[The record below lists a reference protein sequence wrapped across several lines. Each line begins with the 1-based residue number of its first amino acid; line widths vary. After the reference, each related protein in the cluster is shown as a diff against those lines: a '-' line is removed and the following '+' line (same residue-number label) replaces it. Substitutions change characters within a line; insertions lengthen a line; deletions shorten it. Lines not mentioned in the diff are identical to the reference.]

1 MIFHVQCAVTHA
13 RSILPL
19 FQKRCN
25 FRFGES
31 QIYLSLTDGQF
42 RRALAPPAMTSTLIP
57 LGNNFS
63 SEVEALYKKKVWQS
77 SSGVYL

>member
-1 MIFHVQCAVTHA
+1 MTHA

-63 SEVEALYKKKVWQS
+63 SEVEALYKKKFGNPALES
-77 SSGVYL
+77 ICEKRNK